1 MNDELSLSSSLS
13 SSALS
18 ARVYRLLCSP
28 SPNSSEIDWRKN
40 KTKTTNSDT
49 VNRDDTVES
58 RLPSSTQN
66 LLETHS
72 SSAIEINPPRE
83 KTSSRGAL
91 DIDWTEITI
100 AKLTK
105 QQSNTFIFINTSI
118 EGIYIYIYISVYI
131 SVYICLLSHIFTYCT
146 ICLFYLFIYFSFSL
160 IRYSIFNCG

>member
-118 EGIYIYIYISVYI
+118 EGIYIYIYKCIYKCIYMSTLTYI
-131 SVYICLLSHIFTYCT
+131 YLLY
-146 ICLFYLFIYFSFSL
+146 YLFILFIYLFFFF
-160 IRYSIFNCG
+160 ID